1 MNLALSAGLILAI
14 GLFYAH
20 SKKTQVSTPVESSEP
35 ATATDAALKQQMDG
49 VGLNNPRN
57 DLHVSSIA
65 ETVPASYAS
74 VDVTR
79 HKAVELSAKDA
90 DGDKTHLTSLGRQIS
105 ELKTPSSAVYEPMI
119 HAEAH
124 LKNNLAHHEINEN
137 SYGRPQRFGG
147 GRMAI

>member
-1 MNLALSAGLILAI
+1 MNLALSAGIILAI
-14 GLFYAH
+14 GLYYAH
-20 SKKTQVSTPVESSEP
+20 SKKTYVSTPVESSEP
-35 ATATDAALKQQMDG
+35 VTVTDSALKQQMDG

-57 DLHVSSIA
+57 DLHVSSIS
-65 ETVPASYAS
+65 ETIPASYAG

-79 HKAVELSAKDA
+79 HKAVEFSAKDV
-90 DGDKTHLTSLGRQIS
+90 DGDQSHLTSLGRPIS

-124 LKNNLAHHEINEN
+124 LKNNLAHGEINEK
-137 SYGRPQRFGG
+137 SYGRPQRFGN